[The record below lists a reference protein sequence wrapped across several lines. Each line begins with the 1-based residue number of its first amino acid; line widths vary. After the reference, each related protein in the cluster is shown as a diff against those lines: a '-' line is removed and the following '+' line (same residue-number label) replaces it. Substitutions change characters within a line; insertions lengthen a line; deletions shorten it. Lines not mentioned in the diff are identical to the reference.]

1 MSSEIL
7 CQSAEADAGEE
18 VDGKPGVSGVVPRHQ
33 TLPGLSHAGIPG
45 SAARMISL
53 YSRQELELNIAHLS
67 INLFIPIN
75 SASSWKRIFI
85 NILELDVVSS
95 SFSFITWKG
104 SQPMES
110 VWKRC
115 EKNFPTFLKI

>member
-1 MSSEIL
+1 MSPEIL
-7 CQSAEADAGEE
+7 RESPQADAGEE
-18 VDGKPGVSGVVPRHQ
+18 VDGKPSVSGVVPRHQ
-33 TLPGLSHAGIPG
+33 TVPGLRHAGIPG

-53 YSRQELELNIAHLS
+53 YSRQELEFNIAHLS

-95 SFSFITWKG
+95 SFNFITWKT
-104 SQPMES
+104 SQPIES
-110 VWKRC
+110 VWKR
-115 EKNFPTFLKI
+115 